1 MSMKS
6 VIFLP
11 FVVDLGIVAKCVVD
25 PAVTQITFNVLDL
38 LRDRQPRARSAR

>member
-25 PAVTQITFNVLDL
+25 PAVTQIRPSCTG
-38 LRDRQPRARSAR
+38 DRT